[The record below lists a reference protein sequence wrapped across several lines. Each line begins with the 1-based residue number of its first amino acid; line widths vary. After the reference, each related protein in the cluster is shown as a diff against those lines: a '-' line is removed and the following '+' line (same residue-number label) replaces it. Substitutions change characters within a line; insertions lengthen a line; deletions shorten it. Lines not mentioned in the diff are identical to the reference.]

1 MPVQVRPRVP
11 IGEKMKDRF
20 DLEHEICR
28 CNSVVED
35 LDTMY
40 EAVLDNPKFEMP
52 AETADRIAN
61 MLLGL
66 KELYEMRFDRL
77 DDTFKQVFK
86 LDQYHEEEYT
96 ESGFRKEYAGPD
108 T

>member
-1 MPVQVRPRVP
+1 
-11 IGEKMKDRF
+11 MKDRF
-20 DLEHEICR
+20 DLENEIFR

-35 LDTMY
+35 IETMY
-40 EAVLDNPKFEMP
+40 ETVLDMDNPKFEMP